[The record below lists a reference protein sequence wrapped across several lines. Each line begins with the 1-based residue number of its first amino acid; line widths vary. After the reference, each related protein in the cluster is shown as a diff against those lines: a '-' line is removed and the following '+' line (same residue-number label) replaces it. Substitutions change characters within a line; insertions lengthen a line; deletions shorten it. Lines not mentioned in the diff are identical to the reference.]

1 MKNIIIISSTAVVG
15 GVMQLTCRRYE
26 KRHPEVETQG
36 KRSKRRAI
44 SKFISEH
51 GLVTG
56 IGVGVTTIFF
66 KEGFILL
73 KGKLSS
79 TNSEVIIASKPKK
92 SIGQIARS
100 KDAILSFI
108 SGGVIGY
115 FFL

>member
-1 MKNIIIISSTAVVG
+1 M
-15 GVMQLTCRRYE
+15 
-26 KRHPEVETQG
+26 
-36 KRSKRRAI
+36 
-44 SKFISEH
+44 
-51 GLVTG
+51 TG